1 LSIFRRDQRILDDEP
16 GGAIRA
22 RFQPVASSADLDGL
36 FERAGAETV
45 FLFLHDPYCPIS
57 SSAFEEV
64 EQVDADVFMI
74 DVSRHSALG
83 REVQLRTG
91 IRHESPQA
99 IVFRDGAPTWH
110 ASHGRIRVES
120 VRSALDG

>member
-1 LSIFRRDQRILDDEP
+1 MSIFRRDQRILDDEP
-16 GGAIRA
+16 RGAVQA
-22 RFQPVASSADLDGL
+22 RFQQVASSGDLDL
-36 FERAGAETV
+36 VFERAESETV

-64 EQVDADVFMI
+64 EQVDADVFMV
-74 DVSRHSALG
+74 DVSRHSTLG

-99 IVFRDGAPTWH
+99 IVFRDGRPAWH
-110 ASHGRIRVES
+110 ASHGRIQAES
-120 VRSALDG
+120 VRAALDG